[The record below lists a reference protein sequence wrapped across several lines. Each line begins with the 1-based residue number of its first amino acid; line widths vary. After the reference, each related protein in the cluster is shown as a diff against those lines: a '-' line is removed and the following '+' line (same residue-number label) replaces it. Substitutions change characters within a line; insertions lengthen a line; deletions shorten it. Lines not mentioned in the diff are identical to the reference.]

1 MSHVEFRA
9 TSMVAAGGASVP
21 SPAARRRQ
29 PAGGATADGVPSAEL
44 AGASAAPL
52 ARTIEH
58 ELVPRLLLAH
68 RAGPFSPYTRA
79 LITDQLAVDASAV
92 RADDRHDFLDA
103 VLGDDED
110 AATALVESLVAR
122 GVAVETVY
130 LDLLAPTAVRLGTL
144 WENDECDFLE
154 VTIALGRLQRVL
166 REFSGR
172 FVATGNPETV
182 AGRALLSC
190 LPGEQHSLGLF
201 MVAEFLLRDGW
212 GVQVGTP
219 STTADLLALVR
230 DEWFDVVGFSAACD
244 TRLLKLRHD
253 IAAVRRHA
261 RNPQVQVLV
270 GGRIF
275 VEHPELVARV
285 GADGHAPS
293 AADAPRCA
301 RQLLERRAS
310 A

>member
-1 MSHVEFRA
+1 MSHVEFGAAQALARVAAQAGPRMTPRPGPSVDGVAAALAA
-9 TSMVAAGGASVP
+9 TS
-21 SPAARRRQ
+21 
-29 PAGGATADGVPSAEL
+29 ADGTA
-44 AGASAAPL
+44 L
-52 ARTIEH
+52 ARTVEQ

-79 LITDQLAVDASAV
+79 LVAGEIAGASAEV
-92 RADDRHDFLDA
+92 HTDDRHDFLEA
-103 VLGDDED
+103 VLGADED
-110 AATALVESLVAR
+110 AATQLIEELVGR
-122 GVAVETVY
+122 GIGIEAVY
-130 LDLLAPTAVRLGTL
+130 LDLLAPTAVQLGTL
-144 WENDECDFLE
+144 WECDECDFLE

-166 REFSGR
+166 RELSGR
-172 FVATGNPETV
+172 FISTGNPETV

-190 LPGEQHSLGLF
+190 IPGEQHSLGLF

-212 GVQVGTP
+212 GVQLGTP
-219 STTADLLALVR
+219 GTSEELLDLVR
-230 DEWFDVVGFSAACD
+230 DEWFDVVGFSASCD

-261 RNPQVQVLV
+261 RNPQMLVLV

-285 GADGHAPS
+285 GADGSARD

-301 RQLLERRAS
+301 RALLEQRLPA
-310 A
+310 